1 MALRDIVKEGDRILT
16 KKCRPVEKFDQKL
29 ATLLDDMAETLKV
42 AEGVGLAAPQ
52 VGLLRRVCIVDIGDK
67 DGLIELVNPKII
79 AYSGRQSEAEGCLSC
94 PNEYGIVERPMF
106 VTVKAQDRHGNEFTV
121 KGEGLKARAFCHEID
136 HLDGIIFKQKV
147 QRMLR
152 PDEIEHS

>member
-1 MALRDIVKEGDRILT
+1 MALREIVIEGERILT
-16 KKCRPVEKFDQKL
+16 KKCRPVEKFDSKL
-29 ATLLDDMAETLKV
+29 AALLDDMAETLKK

-52 VGLLRRVCIVDIGDK
+52 VGLLRRVCIVDIGDE

-79 AYSGRQSEAEGCLSC
+79 ESSGNQSGAEGCLSC
-94 PNEYGIVERPMF
+94 PNEYGIVDRPMF
-106 VTVKAQDRHGNEFTV
+106 VTVKAQDRFGKEFTI

-152 PDEIEHS
+152 PDEIERL

>member
-1 MALRDIVKEGDRILT
+1 MALREIVKEGERILT
-16 KKCRPVEKFDQKL
+16 KKCRPVEKFDEKL
-29 ATLLDDMAETLKV
+29 AALLDDMAETLKL
-42 AEGVGLAAPQ
+42 ADGVGLAAPQ
-52 VGLLRRVCIVDIGDK
+52 VGLLRRVCIVNIGDK
-67 DGLIELVNPKII
+67 DGLVELVNPTII
-79 AYSGRQSEAEGCLSC
+79 ESSGTQSGAEGCLSC

-106 VTVKAQDRHGNEFTV
+106 VTVKARDRFGDEFTI

-152 PDEIEHS
+152 PDEIEHN